1 MIFRHTTLSLL
12 LASAGL
18 LFVQTPANATTAA
31 TATLIAKNQSA
42 QQIRLAA
49 LAEDYYQKSLE
60 LNPISATEQGEHRY
74 DDRLP
79 MTLTPKVRA
88 QELAFYK
95 KLHADLSRIQRQ
107 QLNVQEKQ
115 TLDIMLFETEAAL
128 KLSAFPDHL
137 MPVNQ
142 MDSIPLTLAHFAGG
156 QSAQPL
162 KTPEQYR
169 TFLKRLQQLP
179 AWLQAA
185 QANMQEGIQRKV
197 VLPKALVISMLPQYE
212 HMVTA
217 QPEDHPYFAPLK
229 QFPEQFS
236 AQEKQQLTS
245 EYREALKQQII
256 PALAQFLQFLKT
268 TYLPAARTSTG
279 WADLPDGKR
288 WYNTWAQ
295 VQTTTSLTPEAIHQ
309 TGLKEVARIQSEYAK
324 LGPQLGYKGEAK
336 AFPAWMEAQTTYKPF
351 KTEKE
356 VLDAYLQIDAYVRKK
371 LPDYFGKIPKA
382 ALEIRP
388 EPEISRATASDH
400 YSSPAL
406 DGSRPGVFWA
416 VINNP
421 ADYATT
427 GMKTLY
433 LHEGQPGHH
442 FHLAFLQELDLPKF
456 RRVGGNTAY
465 TEGWALYSETLGKE
479 MGLFE
484 NDPASYYGHLSDEM
498 LRATRLVVDTGM
510 HAKGWTREQGIQYLQ
525 ETLGYTEAASRQA
538 IERYMAWPGQAL
550 GYKVGSLKI
559 MELRKR
565 AEKELGA
572 KFSLKAFHDAVLSD
586 GTLPLA
592 LLEKKMLLWIA
603 TQKAAG

>member
-1 MIFRHTTLSLL
+1 MKFRHTTLSLL

-18 LFVQTPANATTAA
+18 LFVQTPATATTAA
-31 TATLIAKNQSA
+31 TTTPTAKKQSA
-42 QQIRLAA
+42 QQIRLAE

-79 MTLTPKVRA
+79 MTLTPEVRA

-217 QPEDHPYFAPLK
+217 QPEDHPYFAPVK

-236 AQEKQQLTS
+236 VQEKQQLTS

-256 PALAQFLQFLKT
+256 PALSQFLQFLKT

-565 AEKELGA
+565 AERELGA